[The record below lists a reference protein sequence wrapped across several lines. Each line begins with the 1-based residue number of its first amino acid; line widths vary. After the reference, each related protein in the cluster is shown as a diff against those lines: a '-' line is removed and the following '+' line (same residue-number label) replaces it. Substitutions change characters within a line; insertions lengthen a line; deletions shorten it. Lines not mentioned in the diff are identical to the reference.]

1 MPISTDRR
9 FIFNLDRERME
20 ILAKKYPNEDKNKW
34 AKKIIED
41 YVDEVLP
48 MSQKPDADIKKIKFA
63 DSTLSAWKK
72 ARELGLDLDGFCNL
86 INGSLDS
93 LSNMPDQNST
103 TGKVIKIK
111 QDNGNYKC
119 MHCGK
124 ELVYYQHQSKSP
136 TDNYK
141 DHVEIEHGRLFRI
154 EEEQL
159 AELSG
164 L

>member
-119 MHCGK
+119 C
-124 ELVYYQHQSKSP
+124 LLYTSP
-136 TDNYK
+136 SPRD
-141 DHVEIEHGRLFRI
+141 
-154 EEEQL
+154 
-159 AELSG
+159 S
-164 L
+164 